1 MSNEGE
7 ARHCILIGIGAGTG
21 AACARAFTRAGY
33 KVSMISRSEERLEG
47 FRQEIPGTT
56 PYRADLDDTTGYVA
70 TLERIVAEQGAP
82 DVVIFNATQATRG
95 RYEDI
100 PMEKFERNFRV
111 NAGGLLATAQTL
123 APAMAERGRGAIVV
137 TGNTAA
143 TRGKPDF
150 VGWAPTKAAQR
161 ILAEALARDLGP
173 KGVHVAYVIIDA
185 VIDMPFARRRRGP
198 LPKEDM
204 AQPDD
209 LASEI
214 LRVAEQPKSAW
225 SFLVELRPFKE
236 TW

>member
-1 MSNEGE
+1 MN
-7 ARHCILIGIGAGTG
+7 
-21 AACARAFTRAGY
+21 
-33 KVSMISRSEERLEG
+33 
-47 FRQEIPGTT
+47 
-56 PYRADLDDTTGYVA
+56 
-70 TLERIVAEQGAP
+70 
-82 DVVIFNATQATRG
+82 
-95 RYEDI
+95 
-100 PMEKFERNFRV
+100 
-111 NAGGLLATAQTL
+111 LLATAQTVGPL
-123 APAMAERGRGAIVV
+123 MAARGRGAIVV

-198 LPKEDM
+198 MAKEDM